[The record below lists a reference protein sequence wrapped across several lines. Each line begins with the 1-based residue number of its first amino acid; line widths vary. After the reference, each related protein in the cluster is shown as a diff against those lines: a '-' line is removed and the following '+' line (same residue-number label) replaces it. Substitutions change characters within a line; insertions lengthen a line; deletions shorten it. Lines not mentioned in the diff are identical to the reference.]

1 VNRVPNSA
9 ANGTPGRDPGS
20 AVVGR
25 RVLLLVLVLLATL
38 IPPRTTAPPPKRQ
51 EAQASPP
58 PPTPAKEPPGWLV
71 IVGGGRLP
79 DGVRSRFLELAG
91 GKDARL
97 VVIPTASS
105 KADRLESLASYA
117 YWKAQQVASVTFL
130 HTRKA
135 DEANDPN
142 FVKPLTEAT
151 GVWFPGGD
159 QSKLVAPYL
168 GSLVERELHR
178 LLERGGVIGGTS
190 AGASAMSQLMI
201 VGGNP
206 LAQVGDGFG
215 LLPEVVIDQHFQN
228 RHRLPR
234 LLGILDQHPEYLGLG
249 IDEETA
255 VVVHSGRAMVLGN
268 ANVRL
273 CLPGASKDPNQVRVL
288 KPGEQIDLG
297 PFMGR
302 QNVTPKARPPRDP
315 RPRTGVAAAS

>member
-1 VNRVPNSA
+1 
-9 ANGTPGRDPGS
+9 
-20 AVVGR
+20 
-25 RVLLLVLVLLATL
+25 
-38 IPPRTTAPPPKRQ
+38 
-51 EAQASPP
+51 
-58 PPTPAKEPPGWLV
+58 LV
-71 IVGGGRLP
+71 IVGGGLLP

-97 VVIPTASS
+97 VIIPTASS
-105 KADRLESLASYA
+105 KADRLESLASYTF
-117 YWKAQQVASVTFL
+117 WNSQKVASVTFL

-135 DEANDPN
+135 DEANDPK

-151 GVWFPGGD
+151 GVWFSGGD
-159 QSKLVAPYL
+159 QSKLVAPYH

-215 LLPEVVIDQHFQN
+215 LLPDVVIDQHFEN

-255 VVVHSGRAMVLGN
+255 VVLHSGQATVLGN

-273 CLPGASKDPNQVRVL
+273 CLPGAGKDAGQVRVL

-302 QNVTPKARPPRDP
+302 QNVAPKVKLPRANADARLRTSAAPGGAP
-315 RPRTGVAAAS
+315 RPWRQEAAGA